1 MRPFLHNFGAIVLII
16 SGFGATSACHRVHS
30 AQPPV
35 AAAPASPVAAVPEQD
50 AAWSKRAAVVNVDPG
65 NSVTK
70 RRSESAFTPRTSRAS
85 VDSHTSSLL
94 VQVAALNHI
103 VSIHKPLVEQQLRE
117 MGLNVVGMKHSKL
130 HAPNSFNVLVE
141 DVTYVEEVERKN
153 AWDPVIYTLT
163 PTIHV
168 RVISANERSTLEAA
182 PIMVRSYGTMTPEAA
197 DTYGRKL
204 ALARLELGKRLV
216 DWLGGRLSLT
226 PAGTASSAASKP
238 VGPPKVKTPP
248 RSAKSKKDEGAIG
261 A

>member
-1 MRPFLHNFGAIVLII
+1 MRPFLHNFGAIVLTFL
-16 SGFGATSACHRVHS
+16 GFGATFACQRVHS
-30 AQPPV
+30 APPPV
-35 AAAPASPVAAVPEQD
+35 AAAPATPVAAVPERD

-70 RRSESAFTPRTSRAS
+70 RRSESTFTPRTSRAS
-85 VDSHTSSLL
+85 VDSHTSSLR

-117 MGLNVVGMKHSKL
+117 MGLEVVGMKHSKL

-153 AWDPVIYTLT
+153 AWDPVVYTLT
-163 PTIHV
+163 PAIHV
-168 RVISANERSTLEAA
+168 RVISANERSSFEAT
-182 PIMVRSYGTMTPEAA
+182 PIMVRSYGTMSPEAA
-197 DTYGRKL
+197 ETYGRKL

-216 DWLGGRLSLT
+216 DWLSGRLSLA
-226 PAGTASSAASKP
+226 PASTASSAITTPA
-238 VGPPKVKTPP
+238 GPPKAKTPP
-248 RSAKSKKDEGAIG
+248 RSARSKKDENAIG